1 MPFDVF
7 LRIDGVDGESAD
19 AKHKGEI
26 DVLEYDWGLAAP
38 ASTRAGGAGAGAGK
52 VMFQDLHFVARTSKA
67 SPTLFL
73 HCATGKAAKEAVLA
87 VRRAGAKQDDYLVVR
102 LKTVR
107 ITSYDQTASGE
118 DDTPLD
124 DVSLAFDRLELEY
137 RAQDPKG
144 TLGSPVKTGWD
155 LKQNKKV

>member
-7 LRIDGVDGESAD
+7 LRIDGVEGESAD

-38 ASTRAGGAGAGAGK
+38 ASTRGGGAGAGK
-52 VMFQDLHFVARTSKA
+52 VTFQDLRVVARTSKA

-87 VRRAGAKQDDYLVVR
+87 VRRAGAKQDDYLVLR

-107 ITSYDQTASGE
+107 ITSYDQTASDE

-124 DVSLAFDRLELEY
+124 DISLAFDRIEVEY

-144 TLGSPVKTGWD
+144 TLGPPVQAGWD
-155 LKQNKKV
+155 VKQSKKV

>member
-7 LRIDGVDGESAD
+7 LRIDGVEGESAD

-38 ASTRAGGAGAGAGK
+38 ASTRAGGAGAGK
-52 VMFQDLHFVARTSKA
+52 VTFQDLRVVARTSKA

-73 HCATGKAAKEAVLA
+73 NCATGKAAKEAVLA

-107 ITSYDQTASGE
+107 ITSYDQTASDE

-124 DVSLAFDRLELEY
+124 DVSLAFDRIEVEY

-144 TLGSPVKTGWD
+144 ALGAPVKAGWD
-155 LKQNKKV
+155 VKQSKKV